1 MLKATL
7 EIGPARPSQDANHE
21 SRPRRPRRELL
32 GDDDL
37 NTFLLQDT
45 SKGLEIYVGGVP
57 PTLRVTSLKESA
69 KQCPLRAYRQS

>member
-7 EIGPARPSQDANHE
+7 EVGPARPSQDANHE

-45 SKGLEIYVGGVP
+45 SKGLEIYVGWSRNKARFYSSIHGLVVP
-57 PTLRVTSLKESA
+57 KYLPVQK
-69 KQCPLRAYRQS
+69 

>member
-7 EIGPARPSQDANHE
+7 EVGPARPSQDANHE

-45 SKGLEIYVGGVP
+45 SKGLEIYVGCSRNKTRFYSSIHGLVVP
-57 PTLRVTSLKESA
+57 KYLPVQK
-69 KQCPLRAYRQS
+69 